1 MAQTVE
7 TMIEDLVGPLVDV
20 SDLSSPETCDSVTEW
35 ASDVAR
41 EVINALPTEMLWS
54 VGEDI
59 SDSSGG
65 TGANIDITYTENP
78 ADSDLYKITA
88 VAVASNGGGSGYES
102 DPEIKVLS
110 PTGDHAEIRGFS
122 DGSALIAVDLVSSG
136 SGYKGNET
144 ETITGQNGAT
154 VTTAKFLHAHK
165 NGYKALEIA
174 AADKARSIDSASM
187 YFATAKSPAFY
198 RENGKIH
205 IKPGGGTVVV
215 VKYPTINYNDAT
227 VTGVPDDVKHLV
239 IMGAA
244 VKGRLFQLDAL
255 RRSLDNIDEPS
266 YNTAN
271 ASLVLV
277 PVPSIT
283 DLTLVSA
290 PDDLIPPSFSE
301 GLIASSTVT
310 FEESAPVFNKP
321 IFSPP
326 SLENITPL
334 SMDSLS
340 GDLPD
345 ASALLIQDY
354 SVGALPT
361 SLPAYTKSDA
371 PVPVYDIAQF
381 ETFLETE
388 EDSELADSQMKRLNH
403 EVQSYQADLQK
414 YSNKIQE
421 ELNEFNKENV
431 QYQSELQKVIL
442 DAQSKQPEDAA
453 KMQKLQGEL
462 SRYSALVNNKIQEY
476 QNNEI
481 QHKFQKWSTEYANG
495 LQEYNVNLQA
505 ESQKFNE
512 ANNEYQAKL
521 QIAMRDA
528 EAASREY
535 LQEGNNKLQSE
546 VQEYTNKLQAHGAK
560 LQKYSAE
567 VNSQLQEYGVNEIQ
581 KEIGLWQ
588 AENTQKLQKY
598 GADLQKEAA
607 RHGSEMQKYQIDIQN
622 IFQKHQTMTQ
632 ELQVLDAQYTRG
644 LQTFIASYKEPIQ
657 NAKGA

>member
-1 MAQTVE
+1 
-7 TMIEDLVGPLVDV
+7 MIEDLIGPLVDV
-20 SDLSSPETCDSVTEW
+20 SDSDNPENVTAVTEW

-54 VGEDI
+54 VG
-59 SDSSGG
+59 
-65 TGANIDITYTENP
+65 
-78 ADSDLYKITA
+78 
-88 VAVASNGGGSGYES
+88 
-102 DPEIKVLS
+102 
-110 PTGDHAEIRGFS
+110 AEIEE
-122 DGSALIAVDLVSSG
+122 SG
-136 SGYKGNET
+136 S
-144 ETITGQNGAT
+144 GAT

-165 NGYKALEIA
+165 SGYKAIEIP
-174 AADKARSIDSASM
+174 AADKARATDSGSM
-187 YFATAKSPAFY
+187 YKASAKSPVFY

-205 IKPGGGTVVV
+205 IEPGGGTVVAV
-215 VKYPTINYNDAT
+215 SYPTIAYDSAT

-255 RRSLDNIDEPS
+255 RRSLDLISKPS

-290 PDDLIPPSFSE
+290 PSDLTPPSFSE
-301 GLIASSTVT
+301 GLIDSSTVSFT
-310 FEESAPVFNKP
+310 ESAPVFNKP
-321 IFSPP
+321 VFSPP
-326 SLENITPL
+326 SFPTITDL
-334 SMDSLS
+334 DMSSIS

-345 ASALLIQDY
+345 ASSMLIQDY
-354 SVGALPT
+354 SVGTLPSSLPT
-361 SLPAYTKSDA
+361 YTKSDA
-371 PVPVYDIAQF
+371 PVPVYDIGQF

-388 EDSELADSQMKRLNH
+388 EDSELADSQMRRLNH

-431 QYQSELQKVIL
+431 QYQAELQKVIL

-462 SRYSALVNNKIQEY
+462 SRYSALVNNKVQEY

-481 QHKFQKWSTEYANG
+481 QNKFQKWVTEYSNG
-495 LQEYNVNLQA
+495 LQEYNIDLQA

-535 LQEGNNKLQSE
+535 LQEGNNKLQRE
-546 VQEYTNKLQAHGAK
+546 VQEYANKLQNHGAV
-560 LQKYSAE
+560 LQKYQAE
-567 VNSQLQEYGVNEIQ
+567 VNAQLQEYGVNEIQ

-588 AENTQKLQKY
+588 AENSQKLQKY

-607 RHGSEMQKYQIDIQN
+607 RHGSDMQKYQIDVNN

-632 ELQVLDAQYTRG
+632 ELQVLDAQYTRV
-644 LQTFIASYKEPIQ
+644 LQTFIASYKEPMQ

>member
-20 SDLSSPETCDSVTEW
+20 SDESNPETCDSVTEW

-54 VGEDI
+54 VG
-59 SDSSGG
+59 
-65 TGANIDITYTENP
+65 
-78 ADSDLYKITA
+78 
-88 VAVASNGGGSGYES
+88 
-102 DPEIKVLS
+102 
-110 PTGDHAEIRGFS
+110 AEI
-122 DGSALIAVDLVSSG
+122 DESG
-136 SGYKGNET
+136 S
-144 ETITGQNGAT
+144 GAT

-165 NGYKALEIA
+165 SGYKAIEIA
-174 AADKARSIDSASM
+174 AADKARATDSGSM
-187 YFATAKSPAFY
+187 YKATDKSPVFY
-198 RENGKIH
+198 RENGKVH
-205 IKPGGGTVVV
+205 IEPGGGTVVAV
-215 VKYPTINYNDAT
+215 SYPTILYDASS

-255 RRSLDNIDEPS
+255 RRSLDNIDKPS

-271 ASLVLV
+271 ANLVLV

-301 GLIASSTVT
+301 GLIASSTVSFT
-310 FEESAPVFNKP
+310 ETAPVFNKP

-361 SLPAYTKSDA
+361 SLPTYTKSDA

-598 GADLQKEAA
+598 GADLQKESA

-622 IFQKHQTMTQ
+622 VFQKHQTMTQ